1 MLIYPSLRG
10 MVYFYQVPSGGLLI
24 EAEVFGL
31 PDCGSLDAPAFY
43 DAGLYLYDVLDRSV
57 IIHRNADEFTTGLRY
72 TVKDTDNVRLRISFF
87 TYVWRFVDEI

>member
-31 PDCGSLDAPAFY
+31 PDRGSLDAP
-43 DAGLYLYDVLDRSV
+43 VVVSV
-57 IIHRNADEFTTGLRY
+57 CHRQGYA
-72 TVKDTDNVRLRISFF
+72 RLSGASKQMMA
-87 TYVWRFVDEI
+87 